1 MIEAILGDKIVHRV
15 DVHFDIDSTKDID
28 SFIGRAAHIHLL
40 TQECI
45 FKLINEAVPNL
56 LDIREL

>member
-1 MIEAILGDKIVHRV
+1 MIDSILGDSIVHRV
-15 DVHFDIDSTKDID
+15 DIHFDIDSTKDID

-45 FKLINEAVPNL
+45 MKLLRSAVPNL
-56 LDIREL
+56 FDLR

>member
-1 MIEAILGDKIVHRV
+1 MVDSMVGDKIVHRV
-15 DVHFDIDSTKDID
+15 DINFDIDSTKDID

-45 FKLINEAVPNL
+45 LKLLNEAIPNL
-56 LDIREL
+56 FDIR

>member
-1 MIEAILGDKIVHRV
+1 MVESILGDKIVHRV

-45 FKLINEAVPNL
+45 FKLIN
-56 LDIREL
+56 

>member
-1 MIEAILGDKIVHRV
+1 MVESIVGEKPVHRI

-28 SFIGRAAHIHLL
+28 SFIGREAHIHLL

-45 FKLINEAVPNL
+45 LKLIN
-56 LDIREL
+56 